1 MENLI
6 DRQLSCSADTLV
18 VSYSD
23 GAENLALDKSSRAQT
38 RRTSLGTAFV
48 VFYAASAL
56 LLLALP
62 GAVSNW
68 LDEFE
73 PNPIVQAAK
82 DVVEPIAI
90 FSDYV
95 GASDVYNKIRGTF
108 LSVSRRR
115 TGGVDR
121 LSFR

>member
-1 MENLI
+1 MYKEPGG
-6 DRQLSCSADTLV
+6 SADTLV
-18 VSYSD
+18 VSYS
-23 GAENLALDKSSRAQT
+23 GRAEDVAPDKIPLAQN

-48 VFYAASAL
+48 VLYAATAL
-56 LLLALP
+56 LFLALP

-82 DVVEPIAI
+82 DVVEPVTKVA
-90 FSDYV
+90 DYV
-95 GASDVYNKIRGTF
+95 GASDLYNKIRGTF

-115 TGGVDR
+115 TGGEDR
-121 LSFR
+121 LPFR